1 MIKRKDIEEIDLKE
15 DYVEFCNSQYNCSVC
30 ILVEKEIINN
40 TYDQPCTQ
48 VYSLLRMIKE

>member
-15 DYVEFCNSQYNCSVC
+15 DYVEFCNSQYNCNVC